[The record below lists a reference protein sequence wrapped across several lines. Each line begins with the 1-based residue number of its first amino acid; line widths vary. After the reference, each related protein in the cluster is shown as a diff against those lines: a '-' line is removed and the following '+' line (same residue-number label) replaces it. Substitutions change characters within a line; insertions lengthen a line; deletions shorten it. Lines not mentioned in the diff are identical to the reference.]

1 MRWLTTFLNCW
12 RIELLFN
19 CYPHSKAHK
28 YNAIRQAEMYHWYLI
43 YFLPQKLAQVQKFAA
58 LVVALQND
66 DRKFT
71 AQWRKTTFLFP
82 ISIFETSVY
91 NRAKNRILLAA
102 QFLLCCP
109 NGQWGRIN
117 LKHDFI
123 QKYLFCL
130 WSLSISSK
138 IMLRETLF

>member
-91 NRAKNRILLAA
+91 NRARNRNLLAA
-102 QFLLCCP
+102 QNFFSAVQMVSEV
-109 NGQWGRIN
+109 G
-117 LKHDFI
+117 
-123 QKYLFCL
+123 
-130 WSLSISSK
+130 SIWNMILYKNICSAYDLYPFHRK
-138 IMLRETLF
+138 